1 MSYHGTK
8 QRPILNAVQSED
20 FWMGIMLFGLVGGGV
35 LGGGFIT
42 LGIIG
47 PGGAPL
53 FMRIICLIVG
63 LIIAGLCAVPVT
75 EAAKDIIEEY
85 KNDKRRNE
93 RIAEREAE
101 EVIEEARRAAERQVL
116 AKKRTHRA
124 DAEEWG
130 RQWQEALGIK
140 PAQSPAPAPGQS
152 LWAMIEDT
160 RQAKMERE
168 KLMVQDRMFMEM
180 QDRILNQAANPDLNP
195 WRKAER

>member
-8 QRPILNAVQSED
+8 QKPVLNAVQSED
-20 FWMGIMLFGLVGGGV
+20 FWMGIMLFGIGGGV
-35 LGGGFIT
+35 GLGGGFIT

-47 PGGAPL
+47 PDGTPL

-63 LIIAGLCAVPVT
+63 LIVAGLCAVPVT

-140 PAQSPAPAPGQS
+140 PAQSPAPAPGES
-152 LWAMIEDT
+152 LWGMIEDT

-168 KLMVQDRMFMEM
+168 ILMM
-180 QDRILNQAANPDLNP
+180 QERIFNQAADLKHP
-195 WRKAER
+195 WRTR